1 MDSACTLGPPPFL
14 MLHGAA
20 RGRRRERS
28 GKGKEAGEER
38 YVWRALA
45 VVAGEWGF
53 DRERR
58 RDGGL
63 IALRALV
70 EAN

>member
-1 MDSACTLGPPPFL
+1 

-45 VVAGEWGF
+45 VAAGEWGF

-58 RDGGL
+58 RRGC
-63 IALRALV
+63 
-70 EAN
+70 